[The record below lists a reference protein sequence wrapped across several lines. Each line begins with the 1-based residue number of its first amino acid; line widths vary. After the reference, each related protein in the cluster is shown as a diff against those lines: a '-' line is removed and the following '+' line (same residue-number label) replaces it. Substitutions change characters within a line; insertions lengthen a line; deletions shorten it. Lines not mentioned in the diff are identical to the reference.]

1 MIDKNFFTAKRKHDQ
16 LYKYSSRQAVLFI
29 SSLIRIFKGE
39 QILFISFKVHFGSD
53 PVKRAVYQECVFVL
67 HVRYGMVWYGTT
79 ATCRALSVIN
89 NIGCCTNV
97 KRDRCMMAQFDSF
110 FFSAHGETRSQCEF
124 LLPFR
129 GLRAEQRE
137 SPAVGFFDTRRSGL
151 RTANVTYMT

>member
-110 FFSAHGETRSQCEF
+110 FFQPTAKHGRSANSSC
-124 LLPFR
+124 P
-129 GLRAEQRE
+129 
-137 SPAVGFFDTRRSGL
+137 SVGFGPSKENPPQSAFSTL
-151 RTANVTYMT
+151 VAVVYVLLM